1 MAEEEG
7 FEPSER
13 GYRSTVF
20 KTAAF
25 NHSAT
30 PPGVQAVLSYP
41 ISPVSHHDTLE
52 GKPWIP

>member
-7 FEPSER
+7 FEPSVR
-13 GYRSTVF
+13 GYRTTVF

-30 PPGVQAVLSYP
+30 PPWKQALLSYP
-41 ISPVSHHDTLE
+41 M
-52 GKPWIP
+52 

>member
-1 MAEEEG
+1 MEVLEVKHGVEGRQKMAEREG

-13 GYRSTVF
+13 GHRSTVF

-30 PPGVQAVLSYP
+30 
-41 ISPVSHHDTLE
+41 SP
-52 GKPWIP
+52 KR